1 MQSIKKNVGW
11 SSVLTTANY
20 IFPLLTYPYVSRV
33 LGVSNIGICNFVDSI
48 VNYFCLF
55 SMMGMSYVAIREV
68 AKSKGD
74 SKKLSIAFSSLLTL
88 NLITTI
94 IVMIVL
100 TASIFLVPRF
110 NEHADLLFI
119 GVLKVLFNSLSIEW
133 LYKGLEEF
141 RYVTVRSILVRLVYV
156 VSVFIFVRDENDYTN
171 YYLLLTLTI
180 VVNAVINM
188 LHSKKYVS
196 FTIKMVSYASLAN
209 IVKPFVIL
217 GIYHLLTSLYKTF
230 NIVYLGFEGGDE
242 QVGYYTTATKLHGII
257 LALFSAFTS
266 VMMPRMASLVSEG
279 RDNEFEVLF
288 KKSIK
293 ILFAFS
299 VPTMC
304 LCAIFSDNII
314 RIISGNDFE
323 GATPSMQIVMPLV
336 FILGYEQIL
345 VFQILMPLK
354 KDRSIFVNSIVGAII
369 GLCLNFLL
377 VPYLH
382 SIGSA
387 LVWLLSEI
395 GVLLSAQYFVNKF
408 ASMMFPFKYAVRYV
422 IMYFPLFCSLFLLH
436 QWKPLGNDISFFLL
450 ACFITLLYF
459 IIVELLIQKNDLIL
473 SLLSKIKK

>member
-1 MQSIKKNVGW
+1 MQSIKRNIGW
-11 SSVLTTANY
+11 SSILTTANY
-20 IFPLLTYPYVSRV
+20 IFPLITYPYVSRV
-33 LGVSNIGICNFVDSI
+33 LGVCNIGICNFVDSVI
-48 VNYFCLF
+48 NYYCIFA
-55 SMMGMSYVAIREV
+55 MMGMSYVAIREV

-74 SKKLSIAFSSLLTL
+74 SRKLSTAFSSLLTL
-88 NLITTI
+88 NLITTT
-94 IVMIVL
+94 IVIVVL

-110 NEHADLLFI
+110 NAHADLLFI

-133 LYKGLEEF
+133 LYRGLEDF

-156 VSVFIFVRDENDYTN
+156 ASVFIFVREENDYTI

-180 VVNAVINM
+180 VLNAVINI
-188 LHSKKYVS
+188 LHSRKYVS
-196 FTIKMVSYASLAN
+196 FTIQMVSYASLAN
-209 IVKPFVIL
+209 IIKPFIIL
-217 GIYHLLTSLYKTF
+217 GIYQLLTSLYKSL
-230 NIVYLGFEGGDE
+230 NIVYLGFEGGVE

-279 RDNEFEVLF
+279 RENEFKQLF
-288 KKSIK
+288 KKSII

-304 LCAIFSDNII
+304 LCTIFSDIII
-314 RIISGNDFE
+314 RIISGVGYE
-323 GATPSMQIVMPLV
+323 RATPSMQIVMPLV

-345 VFQILMPLK
+345 VYQILMPLK

-387 LVWLLSEI
+387 LVWLLSEM
-395 GVLLSAQYFVNKF
+395 GVLLSAQYFVHKY
-408 ASMMFPFKYAVRYV
+408 ASMMFPFKYAARYA
-422 IMYFPLFCSLFLLH
+422 MLYFPLFCILFLLH
-436 QWKPLGNDISFFLL
+436 QWKPLGNDISFIL
-450 ACFITLLYF
+450 ACFITFFYF
-459 IIVELLIQKNDLIL
+459 ITVELLIQKNDLIL
-473 SLLSKIKK
+473 SLLIKIKK

>member
-48 VNYFCLF
+48 VNYFCFF
-55 SMMGMSYVAIREV
+55 SMMGMSYLAIREV

-94 IVMIVL
+94 IVIVVL
-100 TASIFLVPRF
+100 TGAIFLVPRF
-110 NEHADLLFI
+110 NEHAELLFI
-119 GVLKVLFNSLSIEW
+119 GVLKVLFNSLLIEW

-141 RYVTVRSILVRLVYV
+141 RYVTIRSILVRLVYV
-156 VSVFIFVRDENDYTN
+156 ASVFIFVREKNDYPI

-180 VVNAVINM
+180 VINAVINM
-188 LHSKKYVS
+188 LHSRKYVR
-196 FTIKMVSYASLAN
+196 FTIQMVSYASLAN
-209 IVKPFVIL
+209 LIKPFIIL

-230 NIVYLGFEGGDE
+230 NIVYLGFEGGNE

-257 LALFSAFTS
+257 LALFSAFTG

-279 RDNEFEVLF
+279 RKTEFEILF
-288 KKSIK
+288 KKSII

-299 VPTMC
+299 VPIMC
-304 LCAIFSDNII
+304 LCAIFSENII
-314 RIISGNDFE
+314 RLISGIGYE

-345 VFQILMPLK
+345 VYQILMPLK

-395 GVLLSAQYFVNKF
+395 GVLISAQYFVNKYV
-408 ASMMFPFKYAVRYV
+408 SMMFPFKYLAKYA
-422 IMYFPLFCSLFLLH
+422 ILYFPLFCTLFLLH
-436 QWKPLGNDISFFLL
+436 QWKPLGSDISFIL
-450 ACFITLLYF
+450 ACLITLLYF
-459 IIVELLIQKNDLIL
+459 ITVELLIQKNDLIL